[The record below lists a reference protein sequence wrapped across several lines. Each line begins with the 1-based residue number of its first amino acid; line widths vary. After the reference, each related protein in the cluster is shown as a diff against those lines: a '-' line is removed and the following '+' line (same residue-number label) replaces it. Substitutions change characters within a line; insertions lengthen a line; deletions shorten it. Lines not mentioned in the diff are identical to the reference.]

1 MNITRCVR
9 VMGGFSRVPL
19 MIKTSKV
26 PLTILQNKHN
36 LILSQTFCSKFSK
49 SPDYVADNQLM
60 DIAVFEPLCVE
71 TLEALTDYFEE
82 VVEAD
87 EKLSKGDV
95 AYSVGINRKLYRRN

>member
-9 VMGGFSRVPL
+9 VFNRFSRLPFML
-19 MIKTSKV
+19 KTSKISS
-26 PLTILQNKHN
+26 TILQNKQT
-36 LILSQTFCSKFSK
+36 LILSQRFCSKFSK

-60 DIAVFEPLCVE
+60 DVAIFEPLCLE

-87 EKLSKGDV
+87 EKLAKGDV
-95 AYSVGINRKLYRRN
+95 AYSVGIN